1 MILGLEERKRYG
13 KIMNSFENVVA
24 YLAQPSLDAA
34 LDKRVA
40 AGAKFDPSAM
50 CEYCRTNP
58 EADAPRSIGNVSF
71 FSRCRYLNGCV
82 VCGFCGA
89 GLFDGMGDGKGIPD
103 CPECGGVELALG
115 SGFSDDHGD
124 GLEGSKQAFV
134 NWHRKMRSIEV
145 FAAAVGMAVFLS
157 REDGRPMGEDQIK
170 GLLHSALDAIRLP
183 EIDETVNRFF
193 DRVQD
198 AMRAASQQSAPV
210 STPLRLVTNA
220 DSPA

>member
-1 MILGLEERKRYG
+1 
-13 KIMNSFENVVA
+13 MNSFENVVA
-24 YLAQPSLDAA
+24 YLAQPSLEAV

-40 AGAKFDPSAM
+40 AGANFDPSAM
-50 CEYCRTNP
+50 CEHCRTNP
-58 EADAPRSIGNVSF
+58 EADVPRSVGNVSF

-103 CPECGGVELALG
+103 CPECGGVVLALG
-115 SGFSDDHGD
+115 SAFLDDPGD

-134 NWHRKMRSIEV
+134 DWHRRMRSLEV

-157 REDGRPMGEDQIK
+157 REDGCPMGVDQIDR
-170 GLLHSALDAIRLP
+170 LFHSALEAIRLP
-183 EIDETVNRFF
+183 EVDECVNLFF

-198 AMRAASQQSAPV
+198 AMRAASQQSTTV
-210 STPLRLVTNA
+210 SASLRLVTNA

>member
-1 MILGLEERKRYG
+1 VILGFIGRKNEG
-13 KIMNSFENVVA
+13 ELMTSFENVVA
-24 YLAQPSLDAA
+24 YVAQPSLDAV

-40 AGAKFDPSAM
+40 AGANFDPSAM
-50 CEYCRTNP
+50 CEHCRTNP

-71 FSRCRYLNGCV
+71 FSRCTYLNGCV

-115 SGFSDDHGD
+115 SGFSDDHD
-124 GLEGSKQAFV
+124 GLEASKQAFI
-134 NWHRKMRSIEV
+134 NWHRKMRSLEV
-145 FAAAVGMAVFLS
+145 FAAAVGMTVFLS
-157 REDGRPMGEDQIK
+157 REDGCPMGEDHVN
-170 GLLHSALDAIRLP
+170 GLFHSALEAIRLP
-183 EIDETVNRFF
+183 EIDEYVNLFF

-198 AMRAASQQSAPV
+198 AMRAAREQPSPV
-210 STPLRLVTNA
+210 SAPLRLVTNV